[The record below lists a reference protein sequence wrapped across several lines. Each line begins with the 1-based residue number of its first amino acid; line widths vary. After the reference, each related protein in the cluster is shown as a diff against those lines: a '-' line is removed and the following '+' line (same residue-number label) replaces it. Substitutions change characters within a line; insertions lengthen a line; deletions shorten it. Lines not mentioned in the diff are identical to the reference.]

1 MLSILNVKSKLGAR
15 GTDTNVSKSPDHA
28 VRALKTWTPFDLT
41 CLLLGIYL
49 QERNIATRETVSTKM
64 FQ

>member
-1 MLSILNVKSKLGAR
+1 M
-15 GTDTNVSKSPDHA
+15 SKSPDLMQ
-28 VRALKTWTPFDLT
+28 VRTPFDLT

-49 QERNIATRETVSTKM
+49 QERNIATREIVSTKM